1 MPLAPWRRSPCPSA
15 LAMNS
20 LNREP
25 WFETQAIL
33 LALACAVNPDLP
45 FRGFRQ
51 LASNTKGLY
60 NPGAAM
66 GPFYREP
73 GRCDNWPWVQV

>member
-1 MPLAPWRRSPCPSA
+1 MPLAQWRRSPCPSA

-45 FRGFRQ
+45 FRGLRQ
-51 LASNTKGLY
+51 LASKTKGLY

-66 GPFYREP
+66 REFYRERM
-73 GRCDNWPWVQV
+73 GRHNWPRVQV